1 MGEKVLKV
9 PQIGGSRND
18 ALTDDPD
25 ASVCSNLTQPDG
37 MGGCMCPAIQDISG
51 NQAYWIGD
59 YPLFG
64 GIEETD

>member
-1 MGEKVLKV
+1 
-9 PQIGGSRND
+9 
-18 ALTDDPD
+18 
-25 ASVCSNLTQPDG
+25 